1 MKEILKTIIG
11 TSKGWLFRQSL
22 KWGSSAGAAV
32 SAVVIA
38 NASKLNI
45 EPTQATEIAAQT
57 QQIAAGATGL
67 AISLGVAII
76 EGVLSKK
83 ASKIAAK

>member
-1 MKEILKTIIG
+1 MNEILKSIIG

-32 SAVVIA
+32 SAAVITNASKANIDPSQVVEIAA
-38 NASKLNI
+38 NASQV
-45 EPTQATEIAAQT
+45 T
-57 QQIAAGATGL
+57 AGATGL
-67 AISLGVAII
+67 VISLGVAII
-76 EGVLSKK
+76 EGILSKK

>member
-38 NASKLNI
+38 NASKANI
-45 EPTQATEIAAQT
+45 DPSQVTEIAANASQVT
-57 QQIAAGATGL
+57 AGATGL
-67 AISLGVAII
+67 AISLGVALI
-76 EGVLSKK
+76 EGILSKK

>member
-1 MKEILKTIIG
+1 MKEILKTLIG
-11 TSKGWLFRQSL
+11 TSKGWLFRQAL
-22 KWGSSAGAAV
+22 KWGSSAGAAA
-32 SAVVIA
+32 SAVVITH
-38 NASKLNI
+38 ASKVNI
-45 EPTQATEIAAQT
+45 DPTQAVEIAAQT

-67 AISLGVAII
+67 AISVGVAII

>member
-1 MKEILKTIIG
+1 MKEIIKTIVS

-32 SAVVIA
+32 SAAVIT
-38 NASKLNI
+38 NASKINI

-57 QQIAAGATGL
+57 QQITAGATGL
-67 AISLGVAII
+67 AISVGVAII

>member
-1 MKEILKTIIG
+1 MNEILKTLIG

-45 EPTQATEIAAQT
+45 EPTQVVEIAAQT

>member
-22 KWGSSAGAAV
+22 KWGASAGAAV

-38 NASKLNI
+38 NANKINI
-45 EPTQATEIAAQT
+45 DPSQVTEIATNASQVT
-57 QQIAAGATGL
+57 VGATGL

>member
-1 MKEILKTIIG
+1 MNQILKTIIG

-22 KWGSSAGAAV
+22 KWSASAGAAV
-32 SAVVIA
+32 SSAILA
-38 NASKLNI
+38 NAHKANI
-45 EPTQATEIAAQT
+45 DPSQAAEIAAQS
-57 QQIAAGATGL
+57 QELSIGATGL
-67 AISLGVAII
+67 AISLGVAIL